1 MLSHDIVNYLLK
13 YDFQITPDGIKFLM
27 EQDNDV
33 HVIIDKIIQQK
44 TKNKENDYVISKYDI
59 ENIVIPKKKIK
70 VVKDMIYDFQ
80 IVSGQESVPD
90 QLEGIDGYHR
100 LINNRFGKFSRIMH
114 ERQDSKFVRKI
125 NVARNNIDGKPCKIA
140 GLLVEKN
147 KREKTYDII
156 IEDDTGS
163 LNIMVI
169 GKSAISQIERFLID
183 QMIIIDISYS
193 KKINRFV
200 LQDCYPLDIP
210 SRVFDS
216 KEKEPV
222 YGVFLSDIH
231 VGSKTFLEDSFKR
244 FLDWLNGKSDD
255 LETVNNIQYLVV
267 AGDVVDG
274 IGVYPGQEEELTE
287 LNFTKQYD
295 EFAKLLKE
303 IPNHIRVFISPGNHD
318 ATRHA
323 LPQPPIF
330 KKYASSLYDM
340 DNVEMLGDPCYIRL
354 HGVNILVYH
363 GQSLPDII
371 GSTPGISF
379 DNPAEA
385 MKVLLRARHL
395 SPTHGSGSTTVA
407 LEEDD
412 RLVIDDVP
420 DIFHCGHVHTVQAMK
435 YRGSLLINSGTWQS
449 QTQYQK
455 RLGIVPEPAVA
466 MVVDLSTLEMVMMK
480 RFE

>member
-1 MLSHDIVNYLLK
+1 MCI
-13 YDFQITPDGIKFLM
+13 
-27 EQDNDV
+27 
-33 HVIIDKIIQQK
+33 
-44 TKNKENDYVISKYDI
+44 
-59 ENIVIPKKKIK
+59 
-70 VVKDMIYDFQ
+70 
-80 IVSGQESVPD
+80 
-90 QLEGIDGYHR
+90 R
-100 LINNRFGKFSRIMH
+100 
-114 ERQDSKFVRKI
+114 DS
-125 NVARNNIDGKPCKIA
+125 
-140 GLLVEKN
+140 
-147 KREKTYDII
+147 
-156 IEDDTGS
+156 
-163 LNIMVI
+163 
-169 GKSAISQIERFLID
+169 
-183 QMIIIDISYS
+183 
-193 KKINRFV
+193 
-200 LQDCYPLDIP
+200 
-210 SRVFDS
+210 
-216 KEKEPV
+216 
-222 YGVFLSDIH
+222 
-231 VGSKTFLEDSFKR
+231 
-244 FLDWLNGKSDD
+244 
-255 LETVNNIQYLVV
+255 
-267 AGDVVDG
+267 
-274 IGVYPGQEEELTE
+274 
-287 LNFTKQYD
+287 
-295 EFAKLLKE
+295 
-303 IPNHIRVFISPGNHD
+303 HIRVFISPGNHD

-395 SPTHGSGSTTVA
+395 SPTHGSGTTVA

>member
-1 MLSHDIVNYLLK
+1 MLSQDIVSYLLK

-27 EQDNDV
+27 GQEKDI
-33 HVIIDKIIQQK
+33 HIIIDKIIQEK
-44 TKNKENDYVISKYDI
+44 TKNKENDFLISKYDI
-59 ENIVIPKKKIK
+59 ENFINPKKE
-70 VVKDMIYDFQ
+70 VKLAKNMVYDFQ
-80 IVSGQESVPD
+80 IVSGSESFPN
-90 QLEGIDGYHR
+90 QLEGINGYHR
-100 LINNRFGKFSRIMH
+100 LINSRFGKFSRIMH
-114 ERQDSKFVRKI
+114 ERQDSKLVRKI
-125 NVARNNIDGKPCKIA
+125 NVARKNIDGKPGKIA

-147 KREKTYDII
+147 KREKSYEIR
-156 IEDDTGS
+156 IEDDTGF
-163 LNIMVI
+163 LDVIVI
-169 GKSAISQIERFLID
+169 GKTTIGQIEGFLID
-183 QMIIIDISYS
+183 QMIIADIVYS
-193 KKINRFV
+193 KNINRFI
-200 LQDCYPLDIP
+200 LKGCYPLDIP
-210 SRVFDS
+210 IRIFDS
-216 KEKEPV
+216 KENEPV

-255 LETVNNIQYLVV
+255 TEIAGNIQYLIV
-267 AGDVVDG
+267 AGDIVDG

-295 EFAKLLKE
+295 EFVRLLKQV
-303 IPNHIRVFISPGNHD
+303 PDHIRVFISPGNHD

-330 KKYASSLYDM
+330 KKYAASLYDM

-371 GSTPGISF
+371 GSIPGISF
-379 DNPAEA
+379 ERPADA
-385 MKVLLRARHL
+385 MKVLLKARHL
-395 SPTHGSGSTTVA
+395 APTHGSGTTVA
-407 LEEDD
+407 LEDDD

-435 YRGSLLINSGTWQS
+435 YRGRLLINSGTWQS

-455 RLGIVPEPAVA
+455 RLGIVPVPAVA

-480 RFE
+480 SFE

>member
-13 YDFQITPDGIKFLM
+13 YDFQITPDGIRFLM
-27 EQDNDV
+27 EQDKDAHTV
-33 HVIIDKIIQQK
+33 IDKIIQEK
-44 TKNKENDYVISKYDI
+44 TKNKENDFLISKHDI
-59 ENIVIPKKKIK
+59 ENFISPKKE
-70 VVKDMIYDFQ
+70 VKLVKNMTYDFQ
-80 IVSGQESVPD
+80 IVSGSESVPN

-114 ERQDSKFVRKI
+114 KRQDSKLVRKI
-125 NVARNNIDGKPCKIA
+125 SVARKSIDGKPIKIA

-147 KREKTYDII
+147 KREKSYEIRI
-156 IEDDTGS
+156 DDDSGF
-163 LNIMVI
+163 LDVIVI
-169 GKSAISQIERFLID
+169 GRTEINQIERFLID
-183 QMIIIDISYS
+183 QMIIADIVYS
-193 KKINRFV
+193 KNINRFI
-200 LQDCYPLDIP
+200 LKGCYPLDIP
-210 SRVFDS
+210 IRVFDS
-216 KEKEPV
+216 KEDESV

-231 VGSKTFLEDSFKR
+231 VGSKTFLEDSFR
-244 FLDWLNGKSDD
+244 SFLDWLNGKSDD
-255 LETVNNIQYLVV
+255 LEIVNSIQYLVV

-274 IGVYPGQEEELTE
+274 IGVYPGQEEELTS
-287 LNFTKQYD
+287 LNFIKQYD
-295 EFAKLLKE
+295 EFAELLKE

-330 KKYASSLYDM
+330 KKYAASLYDM

-379 DNPAEA
+379 DSPAEA

-395 SPTHGSGSTTVA
+395 APTHGSGTTVA

-420 DIFHCGHVHTVQAMK
+420 DIFHCGHVHTVQTMK

-455 RLGIVPEPAVA
+455 RLGIVPVPAVA
-466 MVVDLSTLEMVMMK
+466 IVVDLSTLEVVMTK
-480 RFE
+480 SFE